1 MLTDGKLAVI
11 FFEAGIVLTLI
22 SMVLGPFE
30 ITDPA
35 LAAASIACVCALAGM
50 VMAFESWKEPEIT
63 QNSNETEE
71 EKEQL

>member
-1 MLTDGKLAVI
+1 MTDGKLAVI

-50 VMAFESWKEPEIT
+50 VMAF
-63 QNSNETEE
+63 
-71 EKEQL
+71 